1 MEPVPLVRVRKR
13 ITGQAKRAEAARKR
27 MREALLRAATRVFA
41 NRGYRAASIS
51 DIIAAAGVAR
61 GTFYLYFRGKQD
73 ALFAVIDD
81 LREQQKVFIAS
92 HAEQAPNV
100 TAADLHVQMRQGFL
114 AWLRFYDERRDALK
128 ILLRESNLIDSKL
141 ERKRAEVRGAI
152 IDNVSKRIRRLQN
165 TGIYQRKL
173 APEIGGHFFIG
184 IVDEIS
190 LAYLQDDSKPDLDLL
205 AEQCATFALDG
216 MLRR

>member
-128 ILLRESNLIDSKL
+128 ILVRESNLIDSKL

-173 APEIGGHFFIG
+173 APEIVGHFFIG